1 MKKLLIFSV
10 AVIAAVFVATTAEA
24 QSSRRNSRTVR
35 TGTRAG
41 GMQVGQTGPAAA
53 SVKVPRVRLD
63 RLPKAGRASTLAAP
77 AIPGGSIIGKCYMKD
92 RR

>member
-10 AVIAAVFVATTAEA
+10 AVIAALAVTTAEA
-24 QSSRRNSRTVR
+24 QGSRRTGRNVR

-53 SVKVPRVRLD
+53 SAKVPRVRLD

-92 RR
+92 RRW

>member
-10 AVIAAVFVATTAEA
+10 AVIAAVFAATTAEA
-24 QSSRRNSRTVR
+24 QSPRRNSGRNVR

-53 SVKVPRVRLD
+53 SAKVPRVRLD
-63 RLPKAGRASTLAAP
+63 RLPKAGRARFWCC
-77 AIPGGSIIGKCYMKD
+77 K
-92 RR
+92 